1 MRPHDRPL
9 RIACLESSHRY
20 RPVQQLQKQNKAKV
34 TKEQTRYGSEI
45 SSSNQSLRPMKANPL
60 TTIPINKKRIP
71 ETRPPVEE
79 GPGAS
84 AAVVSIMIV

>member
-1 MRPHDRPL
+1 MRLRGMRL

-20 RPVQQLQKQNKAKV
+20 RQVQQLQKRNKAKV
-34 TKEQTRYGSEI
+34 TKEQALCGSGI
-45 SSSNQSLRPMKANPL
+45 SSSNQSLRPIKANPL

-84 AAVVSIMIV
+84 AAAVSIMIV